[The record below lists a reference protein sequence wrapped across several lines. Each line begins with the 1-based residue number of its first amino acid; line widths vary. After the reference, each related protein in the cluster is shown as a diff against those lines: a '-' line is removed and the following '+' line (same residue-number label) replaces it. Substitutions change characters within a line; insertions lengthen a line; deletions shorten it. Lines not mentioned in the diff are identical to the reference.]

1 MTNFVFGRPYPVAE
15 FARRRFDD
23 ARRDT
28 DRAGRALV
36 VDLRAEEA
44 GGIIDLR
51 PDPNLDLVMV
61 KLGAVRSMIDQ
72 LLAREPGGRTLEELS
87 TVMPRMLAVSEL
99 VDDPV
104 ERQTCRYGDRRGL
117 SGLLTDDRL
126 AESLRDQVGLIAAV
140 LLPRFDKG
148 QQASAAEL
156 DRVRILLARA
166 AYLTRLLNDTI
177 EIAGATEQI
186 RQSLADLG
194 TIDVGGI
201 LGQLEAGQNEKP
213 NVIDNSGTLLPQ
225 RLLVPWGERINWV
238 RAALWTAVAR
248 VTTQQITRERQFDL
262 IMAAFGVIMVAVM
275 ESVVL
280 LSQRVVSPLAH
291 LGVAITR
298 IAAGDRGAR

>member
-1 MTNFVFGRPYPVAE
+1 MLAAAIQKMGMNLRTLFAIPIAVILIVMLSLAGMVAGQGWSGMIRGKAAIQAVERMRLLLELQSKLRAERVVTNFVFGRPYPVAE

-28 DRAGRALV
+28 DQAGRALV

-44 GGIIDLR
+44 GGVIELR
-51 PDPNLDLVMV
+51 PDPNLDLVVV

-104 ERQTCRYGDRRGL
+104 ERAKLAVTATDEGL

-166 AYLTRLLNDTI
+166 DLPDTI
-177 EIAGATEQI
+177 TERYDRDRRRDRPDQ
-186 RQSLADLG
+186 
-194 TIDVGGI
+194 
-201 LGQLEAGQNEKP
+201 
-213 NVIDNSGTLLPQ
+213 
-225 RLLVPWGERINWV
+225 
-238 RAALWTAVAR
+238 AVACR
-248 VTTQQITRERQFDL
+248 PRD
-262 IMAAFGVIMVAVM
+262 
-275 ESVVL
+275 
-280 LSQRVVSPLAH
+280 
-291 LGVAITR
+291 
-298 IAAGDRGAR
+298 DRRYRHPWAT